1 MSLAENFQRFS
12 GSLKPRQEALALFL
26 LRNAQMEFQHQR
38 AVAGE
43 MAFKGP
49 NILETMFPAVLFG
62 HARRQLLPFEEIGM
76 HPHRQHFF
84 VMRAIKNAD
93 PPAPRSPTDTAEQAE
108 GQRRVRIPAE
118 EVIVRARLV
127 HAEHIG
133 VESAKDLLGP

>member
-43 MAFKGP
+43 MAFKGA
-49 NILETMFPAVLFG
+49 NILETMFPDVLFG

-84 VMRAIKNAD
+84 VMRAVENTD
-93 PPAPRSPTDTAEQAE
+93 PPALWQIFINSPQE
-108 GQRRVRIPAE
+108 
-118 EVIVRARLV
+118 IVGELFGTRYL
-127 HAEHIG
+127 
-133 VESAKDLLGP
+133 